1 MSFLLQTKSM
11 GKMKNIILIITIIA
25 FVGCKEETPT
35 EQKVNPDK
43 KYTLDELE
51 NDPDWVEVTDID
63 TLELPCIWYD
73 LFESGKLIKQESEY
87 IDMYNESKDYKDH
100 SELYYCKD
108 DTNYINVDFSN
119 RDLILFEVTTGGSPL
134 FKRKIFKNSKL
145 NQYRYLLEITIRSVS
160 KVGFSFTEVIT
171 IPNIFNNTDMRFD
184 TLRVYDWSWDE

>member
-1 MSFLLQTKSM
+1 
-11 GKMKNIILIITIIA
+11 MKNIILIIAIMA

-43 KYTLDELE
+43 KYTLEELE
-51 NDPDWVEVTDID
+51 NDPDWVEITDID

-73 LFESGKLIKQESEY
+73 LFERGKLIKLESEY
-87 IDMYNESKDYKDH
+87 KDMYNESKDYKDH

-134 FKRKIFKNSKL
+134 FKRKIFKNSRL

-160 KVGFSFTEVIT
+160 KVGLSFTEVIT
-171 IPNIFNNTDMRFD
+171 IPNISNNTDMIFD
-184 TLRVYDWSWDE
+184 TLRNYGEWIE